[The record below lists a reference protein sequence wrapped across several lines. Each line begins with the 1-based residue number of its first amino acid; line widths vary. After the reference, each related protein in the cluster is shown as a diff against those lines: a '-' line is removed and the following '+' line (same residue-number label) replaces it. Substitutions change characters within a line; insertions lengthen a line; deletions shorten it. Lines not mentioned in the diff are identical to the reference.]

1 MRKTLALILA
11 VMMVLSAASFA
22 FAEET
27 TEVGTPRKSTLIVE
41 TQTPTDCP
49 GQFNSYMNGTQMGF
63 GIHQLMTCCLWE
75 MDTASGEQFGEVAD
89 GMPVANEDFTE
100 FTVALRQGIKWS
112 DGEDLN
118 ADDVVFTYNSRADE
132 AQRLCGELRCSAV
145 RCDVADYA
153 SCEATAEKVLKDYG
167 RIDVLVNNAGI
178 SQIKLFTDITPEDW
192 QRVMNVDLN
201 GVYNM
206 THAVI
211 RSMIN
216 RKSGA
221 VVNVSSVWGVYG
233 GACESAY
240 SAAKAGVVGLTKA
253 LARELGASGIT
264 VNAVAPGV
272 IDSPM
277 NSSHLNAEELRELA
291 DQTPVCR
298 LGKPSEVAKAV
309 RALAENRFITG
320 QVLGV
325 DGGFC

>member
-1 MRKTLALILA
+1 MSTILITGGTGA
-11 VMMVLSAASFA
+11 IGSAIAAEFA
-22 FAEET
+22 AT
-27 TEVGTPRKSTLIVE
+27 
-41 TQTPTDCP
+41 
-49 GQFNSYMNGTQMGF
+49 
-63 GIHQLMTCCLWE
+63 
-75 MDTASGEQFGEVAD
+75 
-89 GMPVANEDFTE
+89 
-100 FTVALRQGIKWS
+100 
-112 DGEDLN
+112 
-118 ADDVVFTYNSRADE
+118 DDVVFTYNSRADE

-264 VNAVAPGV
+264 VNAV
-272 IDSPM
+272 
-277 NSSHLNAEELRELA
+277 ELRELA